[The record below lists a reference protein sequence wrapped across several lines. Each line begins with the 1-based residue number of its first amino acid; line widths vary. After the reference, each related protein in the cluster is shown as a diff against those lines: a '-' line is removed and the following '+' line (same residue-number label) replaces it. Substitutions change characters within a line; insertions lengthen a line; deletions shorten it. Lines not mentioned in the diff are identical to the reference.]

1 MATITIKEAAERL
14 HCSYGCVRQILL
26 DGNIS
31 YYRLTGGKNSR
42 IHIDEAG
49 LMAWLEARKAAA
61 RKESDPNH
69 IRLVIKSTVKR
80 VTAKINQ
87 P

>member
-1 MATITIKEAAERL
+1 MATITVKEAAKRL
-14 HCSYGCVRQILL
+14 NCSYGRIRQIL
-26 DGNIS
+26 GEGTIPFH
-31 YYRLTGGKNSR
+31 RLNDGKNAR

-49 LMAWLEARKAAA
+49 LMAWLETRKAAA
-61 RKESDPNH
+61 RQESDPNH
-69 IRLVIKSTVKR
+69 IRLVIKNTVKR